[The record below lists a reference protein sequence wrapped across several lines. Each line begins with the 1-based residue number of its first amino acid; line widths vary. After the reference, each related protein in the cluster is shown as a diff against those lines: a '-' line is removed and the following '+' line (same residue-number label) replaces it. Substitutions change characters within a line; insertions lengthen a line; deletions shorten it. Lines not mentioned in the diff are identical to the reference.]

1 MGEWKKVRIGEFLRE
16 RQGRYKPDDNAI
28 ATYKRLDKIDF
39 SGTVHISEKPSKTD
53 MIVVQPGD
61 LVISGINVAKE
72 RLLKY
77 IWDVQAL
84 H

>member
-1 MGEWKKVRIGEFLRE
+1 MGEWKKVRIGEFLIE
-16 RQGRYKPDDNAI
+16 RQGRYKPNDNAI

-39 SGTVHISEKPSKTD
+39 SGIIHISEKPSKTD

-77 IWDVQAL
+77 IWDV
-84 H
+84 